1 MLCLAFAKL
10 VMRAAGEQAKKAC
23 ENLQLCAG
31 LESVIERVIKS
42 VVQRR
47 IEWVRRRRW
56 EEEEAENP
64 EEDEERVGV
73 ARLLNNLTI
82 ETAGTEE

>member
-1 MLCLAFAKL
+1 M
-10 VMRAAGEQAKKAC
+10 
-23 ENLQLCAG
+23 
-31 LESVIERVIKS
+31 
-42 VVQRR
+42 
-47 IEWVRRRRW
+47 RRRRW

-82 ETAGTEE
+82 ETSGTEKEVAEGLEAELRM